1 MGRRMNIAL
10 LHYTCPPVI
19 GGVETVLSQQ
29 ARLLAAGGHRV
40 MVLCGQGQPFAR
52 HVPVRIVPDLSSAP
66 SSRLEPPPGRA
77 TAAGQTAEEFV
88 QDRVQ
93 AVETALRQHLVGVD
107 VAIAHNLLTMPFNLA
122 ATHALIRLARSGL
135 PVVAWTHDLAAVNPD
150 YQVPRSPAFDVLR
163 SFQSPVH
170 YVAISETR
178 ALEFLAMT
186 GTRVEAVIPN
196 GIDLAS
202 TLGITDEAYA
212 LLAPLQP
219 KAALLFYPTR
229 ILRRKNLELAI
240 DVLAACRDLEYP
252 ATLIISGAAN
262 PHGPGDRTYLDEL
275 KRRAHDLDVA
285 AGVVWVNE
293 HFFVDA
299 NQLRSLYLMA
309 DGVIYPTRQEGFG
322 LPPLEAAAFRLPI
335 FCSAI
340 EPLRTHVP
348 FNSVTFDLRS
358 SPRKI
363 AETIMHALEND
374 PTYLSRKCLIR
385 GHSAQKF
392 YLEQMEP
399 LLRRLA

>member
-1 MGRRMNIAL
+1 MNIAL
-10 LHYTCPPVI
+10 LHYSCPPVI

-29 ARLLAAGGHRV
+29 ARLLAADGHRV
-40 MVLCGQGQPFAR
+40 MVLCGRGQPFTR
-52 HVPVRIVPDLSSAP
+52 HVPVRIIPELSSAASP
-66 SSRLEPPPGRA
+66 PLEPPLGTA
-77 TAAGQTAEEFV
+77 TAAGQNAEELFV
-88 QDRVQ
+88 MGRVH
-93 AVETALRQHLVGVD
+93 AVETALRKHLDGVD
-107 VAIAHNLLTMPFNLA
+107 IVIAHNLLTMPFNLA
-122 ATHALIRLARSGL
+122 ATHALIRLAKSGVPL
-135 PVVAWTHDLAAVNPD
+135 VAWTHDLAAVNPD

-178 ALEFLAMT
+178 AQEFLAMT
-186 GTRVEAVIPN
+186 GTPVEAVIPN

-219 KAALLFYPTR
+219 KATLLFYPTR

-240 DVLAACRDLEYP
+240 EVLAACRDLEYP
-252 ATLIISGAAN
+252 ATLIVSGAAN

-285 AGVVWVNE
+285 SNVVWANE

-299 NQLRSLYLMA
+299 NQLRSLYLMVDA
-309 DGVIYPTRQEGFG
+309 VIYPTRQEGFG

-374 PTYLSRKCLIR
+374 PTYLSWKCLIR